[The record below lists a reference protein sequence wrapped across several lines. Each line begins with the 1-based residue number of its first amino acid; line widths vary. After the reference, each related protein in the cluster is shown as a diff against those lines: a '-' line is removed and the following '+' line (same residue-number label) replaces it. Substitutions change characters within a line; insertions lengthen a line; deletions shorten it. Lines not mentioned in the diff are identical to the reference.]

1 MNKEFKE
8 CSSCSKKAGSPEL
21 CSACIHNRTL
31 VMELRNEIFRLE
43 SKLEIITKVVELT

>member
-1 MNKEFKE
+1 MEEFQE

-21 CSACIHNRTL
+21 CLICLHNRRF
-31 VMELRNEIFRLE
+31 VMKLRNEIFRLE